1 MISQYQRITSKIG
14 GEFCT
19 DRAFIK
25 EARKLLSEA
34 GKSREFREARRAWL
48 KRGLKYLTDS
58 RALFIN
64 NKL

>member
-25 EARKLLSEA
+25 EARKLLSEN
-34 GKSREFREARRAWL
+34 GKSYEFRTDRHAWL
-48 KRGLKYLTDS
+48 KRGLKYLSDS
-58 RALFIN
+58 RDIFLN

>member
-1 MISQYQRITSKIG
+1 MINQYQRITSKIG

-25 EARKLLSEA
+25 EARKLLSGE
-34 GKSREFREARRAWL
+34 GKSREFREARQAWL
-48 KRGLKYLTDS
+48 RRGLKYLSDS
-58 RALFIN
+58 KAIFIK

>member
-25 EARKLLSEA
+25 EARKLLSGE
-34 GKSREFREARRAWL
+34 GKSREFREARQAWL
-48 KRGLKYLTDS
+48 RRGLKYLSDS
-58 RALFIN
+58 KAIFIN

>member
-1 MISQYQRITSKIG
+1 MISQYQRIVSKIG

-25 EARKLLSEA
+25 EARKLLNEH
-34 GKSREFREARRAWL
+34 GKSYEFRTDRQAWL
-48 KRGLKYLTDS
+48 RRGLKYLADS
-58 RALFIN
+58 RAIFIN